1 MIVLPFDTET
11 NGLPLWKEPSES
23 EGQPHI
29 VQLAAILADAE
40 SQEIKAQMDVIV
52 RPDGWEIPPELTE
65 IHGISQEQ
73 AMDEGIPEEEAL
85 DQFMALH
92 EQCDMRVAHNTTF
105 DNRIVRIALKRF
117 RPDLVSD
124 DEWKDRNMYFCTLVN
139 ARKIMG
145 GRNGHTLAEAYEY
158 FTGKT
163 LENAHNALADATACM
178 EIYFAMIGDCEKEK
192 AHGAGY

>member
-65 IHGISQEQ
+65 IHGISQER

-92 EQCDMRVAHNTTF
+92 EQCDLRVAHNTTF

-124 DEWKDRNMYFCTLVN
+124 DEWKDRNMYFCTLMN